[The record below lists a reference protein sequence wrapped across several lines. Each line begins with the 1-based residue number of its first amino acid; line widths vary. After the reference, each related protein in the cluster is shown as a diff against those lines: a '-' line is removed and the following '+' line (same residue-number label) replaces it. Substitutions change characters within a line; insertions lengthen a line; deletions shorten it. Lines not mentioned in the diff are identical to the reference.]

1 MPVLVAQ
8 PAAPVPVPEQ
18 PSRKI
23 PKKLLFNHKAG
34 VHVKLCKG
42 SPNCFQASRPPPALS
57 LPNIAPNI
65 LRALPLQVNLLK
77 IPDAK
82 MNSSLGP
89 DHRNPFK

>member
-1 MPVLVAQ
+1 MSNYAKALLTVSKP
-8 PAAPVPVPEQ
+8 PAP
-18 PSRKI
+18 
-23 PKKLLFNHKAG
+23 
-34 VHVKLCKG
+34 
-42 SPNCFQASRPPPALS
+42 PPPALS